1 MSNNKTTAE
10 QAIEYH
16 LERGKSYIDQILEL
30 KLKPKQ
36 TQFDKFLIQ
45 TLQQK
50 ISQNSVSKS

>member
-1 MSNNKTTAE
+1 MTKLTIQEVEKIQN
-10 QAIEYH
+10 
-16 LERGKSYIDQILEL
+16 QILEL

-50 ISQNSVSKS
+50 LSQNSVSKS

>member
-1 MSNNKTTAE
+1 MSNNKTTA
-10 QAIEYH
+10 EYH

-50 ISQNSVSKS
+50 LSQNSVSKS